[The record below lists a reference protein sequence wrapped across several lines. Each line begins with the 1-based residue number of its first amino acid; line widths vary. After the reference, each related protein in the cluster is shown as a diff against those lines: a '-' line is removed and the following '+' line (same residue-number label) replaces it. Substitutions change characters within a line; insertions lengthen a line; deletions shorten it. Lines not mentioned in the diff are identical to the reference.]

1 LAVAERFARRIG
13 KPVKQCVRVVSPWE
27 MRKEIARRLDDMLPR
42 FDAWRKSGAGTLAA
56 VYHKAEKTPPARP
69 VSARTLT
76 KRFAEHN
83 GFARHD
89 LCRWDDYGWS
99 KRLPHGYWLHLLC
112 INPTARYGMPV
123 SIGLDCYGIP
133 KMKK

>member
-42 FDAWRKSGAGTLAA
+42 FDAWRNSGAGTLAA
-56 VYHKAEKTPPARP
+56 VYHKAEKTPP
-69 VSARTLT
+69 
-76 KRFAEHN
+76 AEHN

-123 SIGLDCYGIP
+123 SIGLDCYGIQ